1 MSKSIVTR
9 PNYKANG
16 DLFRASHTGVN
27 VMRPLKHKD
36 GSNLKDWEYLELL
49 GRKCIEM
56 DKQNR
61 NKMLPT
67 NYGQYNRDVCELAK
81 NVCKGV
87 DAGMTSNELT
97 QYVAMCVEYK

>member
-36 GSNLKDWEYLELL
+36 GSNLKDWE
-49 GRKCIEM
+49 
-56 DKQNR
+56 
-61 NKMLPT
+61 
-67 NYGQYNRDVCELAK
+67 
-81 NVCKGV
+81 
-87 DAGMTSNELT
+87 
-97 QYVAMCVEYK
+97 

>member
-1 MSKSIVTR
+1 MSKTIVSR
-9 PNYKANG
+9 PDYKRNANIFF
-16 DLFRASHTGVN
+16 DNHTGTN
-27 VMRPLKHKD
+27 GLRPLKHKD

-49 GRKCIEM
+49 GRKCLEM

-67 NYGQYNRDVCELAK
+67 NYGHYDRDVCELAK
-81 NVCKGV
+81 QVCKGV
-87 DAGMTSNELT
+87 DAGMTSDELT

>member
-1 MSKSIVTR
+1 MSKTIVTR
-9 PNYKANG
+9 PNFKSNS
-16 DLFRASHTGVN
+16 DLFYSNRTGLN
-27 VMRPLKHKD
+27 GMRPLKHKD

-56 DKQNR
+56 DQQNR

-67 NYGQYNRDVCELAK
+67 DYGHYNRDVCELAK

-97 QYVAMCVEYK
+97 KYVAMCLEYK